1 MNHSLRSA
9 QSVFSIY
16 LLLSLNYKDEGGMF
30 GRTKQKPD
38 RLLLCS
44 FSLFVCTHA
53 FLAILVQHVDKQ
65 YKHTDHIKF
74 GIFCLLRGVVLNN
87 PCGISQESFP
97 LPVILLY
104 DSLRVIV
111 FNNSV

>member
-1 MNHSLRSA
+1 
-9 QSVFSIY
+9 
-16 LLLSLNYKDEGGMF
+16 MF

-44 FSLFVCTHA
+44 FFLFVCTPV

-65 YKHTDHIKF
+65 YKHTDHINF
-74 GIFCLLRGVVLNN
+74 GIFCLLRDIVLNN
-87 PCGISQESFP
+87 PCGIPQESFP
-97 LPVILLY
+97 LLAILLY
-104 DSLRVIV
+104 DSLRIIV